1 MSDRRPPESHLV
13 SPDASLPYSKGLMA
27 KALMGTGLTPERA
40 YELAR
45 LIEAELVREHEELT
59 ASEEHV
65 YDVAA
70 DVLAEHEDEQAVRR
84 LRRFQ
89 ALQEVDL
96 PLIVLVGGATGTGKS
111 TITTEVAHRLGI
123 TRVTS
128 TDFVRQTMRAFF
140 SEAFM
145 PTIHH
150 SSFEAGLAYAG
161 TEGDRGEANIR
172 GFLEQTRNVLVG
184 MRAVIDRALTEGHS
198 VALEGVHVV
207 PGLVPAALEG
217 AIVCQCVIAISDE
230 EEHARHFYVRDADS
244 EGIRPVEKYLQA
256 LPDIRRIQDYVVD
269 RAEEAGVPVIE
280 NADRETAVD
289 AVIRL
294 VLDAFER
301 ARVPA

>member
-1 MSDRRPPESHLV
+1 MSDRRPPESPIV
-13 SPDASLPYSKGLMA
+13 SPDVRLPYSKGLMA
-27 KALMGTGLTPERA
+27 KALMGTGLPPERS

-45 LIEAELVREHEELT
+45 LIESELIREHED
-59 ASEEHV
+59 AAANPEHV

-70 DVLAEHEDEQAVRR
+70 RVLADHEDEDAVRR

-128 TDFVRQTMRAFF
+128 TDFVRQTMRAVF

-145 PTIHH
+145 PSIHF
-150 SSFEAGLAYAG
+150 SSFEAGRALKPAERESEDALV
-161 TEGDRGEANIR
+161 A

-184 MRAVIDRALTEGHS
+184 VRAVVDRALTEAHS
-198 VALEGVHVV
+198 MALEGVHIV
-207 PGLVPAALEG
+207 PGLVPASLEG
-217 AIVCQCVIAISDE
+217 AIVSQCVIAISDE
-230 EEHARHFYVRDADS
+230 EEHSRHFFVRDADS
-244 EGIRPVEKYLQA
+244 EGLRPVAKYLDA
-256 LPDIRRIQDYVVD
+256 LPEIRRLQDFVVE
-269 RAEEAGVPVIE
+269 RAHEAGVPVIE
-280 NADRETAVD
+280 NADREQAVD
-289 AVIRL
+289 AVLRL

-301 ARVPA
+301 VRVPA